1 MMASTSFGH
10 KPVEYVIVQDKNMI
24 SKTRA
29 CDRMGGFQINKADT
43 VIVVMVKTAN
53 KQQAEFWIE
62 DGAITSSCILL
73 AVKQLD
79 LEFVG
84 YTYAIAWDK
93 EKLLMKR

>member
-1 MMASTSFGH
+1 
-10 KPVEYVIVQDKNMI
+10 
-24 SKTRA
+24 
-29 CDRMGGFQINKADT
+29 
-43 VIVVMVKTAN
+43 MVKTAN